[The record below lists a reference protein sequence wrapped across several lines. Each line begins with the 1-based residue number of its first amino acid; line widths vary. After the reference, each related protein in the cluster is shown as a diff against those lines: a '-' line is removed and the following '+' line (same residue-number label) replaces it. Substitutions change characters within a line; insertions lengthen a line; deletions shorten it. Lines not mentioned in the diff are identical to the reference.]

1 MRFFHCM
8 PEILSLVRGC
18 PLRRQQS
25 AEADS
30 QIARRPANG
39 NRRQRKKLLPES
51 SATLARGITSRV

>member
-1 MRFFHCM
+1 M
-8 PEILSLVRGC
+8 PEILSLARGC

-25 AEADS
+25 EEADS